1 MSKTTDRLALLR
13 WPPSPDAYST
23 RGKWRLNRTMK
34 VSLGA
39 FSKAPPGWSSA

>member
-23 RGKWRLNRTMK
+23 RGQRQLNRTTK
-34 VSLGA
+34 VNLEAS
-39 FSKAPPGWSSA
+39 SKGPPGCSSA

>member
-1 MSKTTDRLALLR
+1 MSKTTDRPALPR
-13 WPPSPDAYST
+13 WHQPPDAYST
-23 RGKWRLNRTMK
+23 RGQRRLNRTTK